1 MNDTIAAISTPAGE
15 GGIGIVRISGPEAM
29 DVLGRVFPRAL
40 KGLEP
45 RKMTYGHI
53 VDSDSGTVIDEVLA
67 CFLPGPG
74 TYTAEDT
81 AEIYCHGG
89 PVPLR
94 RTLGLILRKGARLA
108 ERGEFTERAFLN
120 GRLDLAQAEAVMD
133 LISARTDRS
142 FDAAM
147 DQLDGLVSDAVKGL
161 RAKLVDLLVDIT
173 VNIDYPEEDIEILTY
188 DKLIKGMDELVR
200 DSDALLL
207 KSETGRI
214 IRNGLKVAI
223 VGKPNVGKSS
233 LMNRLLRQSRAI
245 VTEIPGTTRD
255 TIEETLDIRGI
266 PIVLTDTAGIR
277 ETTDTVESIGIERSK
292 QAITGAD
299 LVVFVIDSA
308 SPLSDEDLEIKE
320 ALDPAKTIV
329 ILNKSDKGTYIT
341 KSDAAGLLPGAFVI
355 VTSMESGLGLNELE
369 NEIYERVTSGSA
381 EISDVPMITNVRHKD
396 LLERSRKDIKKAK
409 EAAEAWEPLEIVALD
424 LEDAYEALGEIIGEA
439 VTDDILQEVF
449 SRFCLGK

>member
-15 GGIGIVRISGPEAM
+15 GGIGIVRISGPEALE
-29 DVLGRVFPRAL
+29 VLGRVFPRAS
-40 KGLEP
+40 KVMEP
-45 RKMTYGHI
+45 RRMTYGHI
-53 VDSDSGTVIDEVLA
+53 VDPEDGTVIDEVLA

-94 RTLGLILRKGARLA
+94 RTLGLILRSGARIA

-133 LISARTDRS
+133 LISARTDKS

-147 DQLDGLVSDAVKGL
+147 DQLDGLVSDAVRRL
-161 RAKLVDLLVDIT
+161 RAKLVDMLVDIT

-188 DKLIKGMDELVR
+188 GKLLKGMDELIEE
-200 DSDALLL
+200 SNTLLT
-207 KSETGRI
+207 KAETGRVL
-214 IRNGLKVAI
+214 RNGLRVAI

-233 LMNRLLRQSRAI
+233 LMNRLLRSSRAI

-255 TIEETLDIRGI
+255 TIEEMLDIRGI
-266 PIVLTDTAGIR
+266 PVVLTDTAGIR
-277 ETTDTVESIGIERSK
+277 ETSDTVESIGIERSR
-292 QAITGAD
+292 QAIEESD
-299 LVVFVIDSA
+299 LVIFVIDSA
-308 SPLSDEDLEIKE
+308 SSLSDEDIEIRE

-329 ILNKSDKGTYIT
+329 ILNKSDKGSVIT
-341 KSDAAGLLPGAFVI
+341 KDDVSEILPGAFVI
-355 VTSMESGLGLNELE
+355 ITSMESGLGLDELE
-369 NEIYERVTSGSA
+369 NEIYERVTSGNA
-381 EISDVPMITNVRHKD
+381 EISDVPMITNIRHKD
-396 LLERSRKDIKKAK
+396 LLERSRRDIEKAK
-409 EAAEAWEPLEIVALD
+409 AAALIHEPLEIVGLD
-424 LEDAYEALGEIIGEA
+424 LEDAYEALGEIIGES
-439 VTDDILQEVF
+439 VTDDILKEVF